1 MRIAIRQYPPALT
14 VERTYQQMYLQYYVY
29 AYLRSNGTPYYIGKG
44 KGTRATYHSK
54 NDVIHPPKDKSR
66 IVILEKNLT
75 NLGALA
81 LERRM
86 IRWYGRK
93 DSDTGILHNR
103 TDGGDGGSGHIKA
116 PVSELTKEKMRAN
129 WERRRLIPVSE
140 ETRSKLSIKRK
151 ARPSPNKG
159 LLVGYNKGKKLKTF
173 NCIHCGTNTTN
184 GNLQRWHNDRC
195 KHK

>member
-1 MRIAIRQYPPALT
+1 
-14 VERTYQQMYLQYYVY
+14 MYLHYYVY

-44 KGTRATYHSK
+44 KGTRARYHNK
-54 NDVIHPPKDKSR
+54 NDIIHPPKDKSR

-75 NLGALA
+75 DLGALA

-93 DSDTGILHNR
+93 DLGTGILHNR
-103 TDGGDGGSGHIKA
+103 TNGGEGGNGQIKA
-116 PVSELTKEKMRAN
+116 PVTEFTKAKMRAN
-129 WERRRLIPVSE
+129 WEKRRLIPVSD
-140 ETRSKLSIKRK
+140 ETRAKLSAKRK
-151 ARPSPNKG
+151 GKPSPNKG
-159 LLVGYNKGKKLKTF
+159 LLVGHNKGKKLKTSE
-173 NCIHCGTNTTN
+173 CIHCGIKTTN